1 MIQLHNTEAMQRRD
15 AAQALLRTR
24 GAALDV
30 SPLPSYGFSHR
41 SRLWWG
47 TVGLIVIESTAFA
60 LTIAAYF
67 YLRSQ
72 SEQWPLSGG
81 PPELVWGTLNTLIL
95 LASLAPNLWT
105 KKVAERQDLA
115 KVRIGLLFCL
125 AFAAVF
131 LVVRVFEFRSL
142 NTFWDDDA
150 YGSVVWLLLGLHTV
164 HLATD
169 VFDTTV
175 LTVLMF
181 TGPLEGKRYVDVS
194 ENALYWYFVVYSWLP
209 IYAVLYWAPRWL

>member
-30 SPLPSYGFSHR
+30 SALPSYGFSHR
-41 SRLWWG
+41 SLMWWG

-72 SEQWPLSGG
+72 NEQWPLSGE
-81 PPELVWGTLNTLIL
+81 PPELIWGTVNTLIL
-95 LASLAPNLWT
+95 LVSLAPNLWT

-115 KVRIGLLFCL
+115 KVRVGLLLCL
-125 AFAAVF
+125 AFAAAF
-131 LVVRVFEFRSL
+131 LVVRIFEFRSL

-150 YGSVVWLLLGLHTV
+150 YGSVVWLLLGLHTA
-164 HLATD
+164 HLVTD
-169 VFDTTV
+169 VFDTIV
-175 LTVLMF
+175 LTVLTF

-194 ENALYWYFVVYSWLP
+194 ENSLYWYFVVYSWLP